1 MKQWEKLTAWLVVFA
16 LVAGLVGGSAFVQV
30 SAAEENS
37 DFAYAV
43 NEDGTATITE
53 VKTNAADVIVPA
65 VIDGHTVTAIGSHT
79 SEWSTTPA
87 GAFESKW
94 QAVNVYLPDTIT
106 SFADRAF
113 ASCAIEHIYRY
124 DPAQISACLLYT
136 SPSPRDTR

>member
-37 DFAYAV
+37 DFAYVV

-87 GAFESKW
+87 GAFESK
-94 QAVNVYLPDTIT
+94 
-106 SFADRAF
+106 
-113 ASCAIEHIYRY
+113 C
-124 DPAQISACLLYT
+124 CLLYT
-136 SPSPRDTR
+136 STRCAHGMQILLARPGVISDSWITQGM

>member
-87 GAFESKW
+87 GEQMAGCEC
-94 QAVNVYLPDTIT
+94 L
-106 SFADRAF
+106 FAGYDNKFCRQSLCFLCDRT
-113 ASCAIEHIYRY
+113 Y
-124 DPAQISACLLYT
+124 ISI
-136 SPSPRDTR
+136 

>member
-37 DFAYAV
+37 DFAYVV

-87 GAFESKW
+87 GAFKS
-94 QAVNVYLPDTIT
+94 VV
-106 SFADRAF
+106 
-113 ASCAIEHIYRY
+113 
-124 DPAQISACLLYT
+124 
-136 SPSPRDTR
+136 